1 MEFYTL
7 HTLIFGP
14 DIIERNIAGLVAEQ
28 IPGIR
33 HKSLSPLGGSWM
45 WDGVLSHCPLFGFL
59 RYAFNPMILGSG
71 EVGSDISYVNSP
83 SFFLC
88 ISLEHLN
95 YHYLLPAG
103 LFIESLN
110 YICSRWWENIS
121 CRIWPD
127 LVNLNFKNMSLDER
141 RKFRNFKKFKNLRKL
156 ENITKSK

>member
-14 DIIERNIAGLVAEQ
+14 DIIEPNIAGLVAEQ

-103 LFIESLN
+103 LFMESLN
-110 YICSRWWENIS
+110 YICSR
-121 CRIWPD
+121 
-127 LVNLNFKNMSLDER
+127 
-141 RKFRNFKKFKNLRKL
+141 
-156 ENITKSK
+156 

>member
-7 HTLIFGP
+7 HTLFYEF
-14 DIIERNIAGLVAEQ
+14 DTIEHNIAGLVAEQ

-59 RYAFNPMILGSG
+59 RWAFNPMILGSG
-71 EVGSDISYVNSP
+71 EAVEIDDRSGSDISYVNSP

-110 YICSRWWENIS
+110 YICSR
-121 CRIWPD
+121 
-127 LVNLNFKNMSLDER
+127 
-141 RKFRNFKKFKNLRKL
+141 
-156 ENITKSK
+156 